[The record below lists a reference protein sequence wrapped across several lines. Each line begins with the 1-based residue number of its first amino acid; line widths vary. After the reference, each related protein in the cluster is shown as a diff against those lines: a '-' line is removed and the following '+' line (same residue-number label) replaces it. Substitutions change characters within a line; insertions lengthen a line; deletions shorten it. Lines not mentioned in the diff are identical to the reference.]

1 MEGTLQ
7 SDILSTE
14 WTQLALMC
22 SGPSPLGLPGSCG
35 DAAALAT
42 GLEAAQVDWGG
53 PWLGLGE
60 GLLWGWTPYCVFP
73 GILRSEGKIITSF

>member
-1 MEGTLQ
+1 MDVWPSWGQIRESLSPSVIVIRFEVRAEG
-7 SDILSTE
+7 D
-14 WTQLALMC
+14 M
-22 SGPSPLGLPGSCG
+22 SGFCLPQPK
-35 DAAALAT
+35 
-42 GLEAAQVDWGG
+42 AQVDWGG

>member
-1 MEGTLQ
+1 MEGTLH
-7 SDILSTE
+7 SDISSTE

-22 SGPSPLGLPGSCG
+22 SRPSPLGLPGSCG

-53 PWLGLGE
+53 PGGRRQASQ
-60 GLLWGWTPYCVFP
+60 GWQGAACPIQLV
-73 GILRSEGKIITSF
+73 